1 MATETKTEGEAVNTD
16 VKNGNYLIQCDV
28 KRIKGEKDGKKY
40 DFFSYTAYD
49 KRGKKSKLKFTK
61 DAKNVPAEEG
71 CFTLTIDKTKINRDK
86 STKFNEYWVKDVI
99 KFEVYDGFTQDEEDL
114 PF

>member
-1 MATETKTEGEAVNTD
+1 MATEKENSYVDTEA
-16 VKNGNYLIQCDV
+16 KIYKIQVDV

-40 DFFSYTAYD
+40 DFLTYTAYD

-61 DAKNVPAEEG
+61 TAQNVPNEEG
-71 CFTLTIDKTKINRDK
+71 CFTLTISSTDINRDK
-86 STKFNEYWVKDVI
+86 STKYNEYWVKNVDSYS
-99 KFEVYDGFTQDEEDL
+99 VYDGFTSTEDDL